1 MGIDDRDVRRT
12 TENLDLRR
20 VGSAPANY
28 PSRTD
33 RPVGYLAVGAG
44 DTVLGYL
51 WAADG
56 EDAAGFVRRP
66 AAGDDGANEA
76 VAWTKELRAAKARDV
91 PAARLLDEFAAA
103 DLPVADGAWH
113 PGKVIPGSRAEAPSL
128 TALKELAA
136 RD

>member
-1 MGIDDRDVRRT
+1 MGIDERDVKRT

-28 PSRTD
+28 ASRTD
-33 RPVGYLAVGAG
+33 RPVRYLAVGTG
-44 DTVLGYL
+44 EEILGYL

-56 EDAAGFVRRP
+56 EEAAGFVRRP
-66 AAGDDGANEA
+66 AAGGDGANEA

-91 PAARLLDEFAAA
+91 PAGRLLEEFAAA

-113 PGKVIPGSRAEAPSL
+113 PGRVVPDSQAEAPSL
-128 TALKELAA
+128 AALKELAA
-136 RD
+136 Q